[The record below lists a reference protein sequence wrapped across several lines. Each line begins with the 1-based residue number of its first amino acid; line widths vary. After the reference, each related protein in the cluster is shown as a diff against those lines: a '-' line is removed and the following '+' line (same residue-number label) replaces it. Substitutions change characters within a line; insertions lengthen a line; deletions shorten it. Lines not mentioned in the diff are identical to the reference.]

1 MILSLIHI
9 YTIINDVSARTL
21 QTQHNQWYF
30 GKSLDGFF
38 PMGPCITTVE
48 DIPYPPKL
56 SIQSRVNGELR
67 QDSNTGLLIFGI
79 DHIVSELSKGCL
91 LYTSPCLRLA
101 MFVIPNV
108 LALVQVILSC
118 MYPLSQEKMEEV
130 NTELEMR
137 HSNPNHVPV
146 DVQL

>member
-1 MILSLIHI
+1 MHYKSFTISINRSREYAPGSLVLGQEQSGSAIL
-9 YTIINDVSARTL
+9 A
-21 QTQHNQWYF
+21 
-30 GKSLDGFF
+30 
-38 PMGPCITTVE
+38 
-48 DIPYPPKL
+48 
-56 SIQSRVNGELR
+56 
-67 QDSNTGLLIFGI
+67 
-79 DHIVSELSKGCL
+79 
-91 LYTSPCLRLA
+91 LRLA

>member
-1 MILSLIHI
+1 
-9 YTIINDVSARTL
+9 
-21 QTQHNQWYF
+21 
-30 GKSLDGFF
+30 
-38 PMGPCITTVE
+38 
-48 DIPYPPKL
+48 
-56 SIQSRVNGELR
+56 
-67 QDSNTGLLIFGI
+67 
-79 DHIVSELSKGCL
+79 
-91 LYTSPCLRLA
+91 

-130 NTELEMR
+130 NAELEMR